1 MAVTSS
7 PDLELRGPASG
18 FTAALQNGR
27 VVLIGELDIA
37 SVESLRIVLDQAL
50 LESEEQ
56 IRIDAAQLS
65 FIDSVA
71 ISELL
76 RYQVAA
82 AAQRRRL
89 RIESASRPV
98 TEVLNLLD
106 LCPVLMPP
114 E

>member
-1 MAVTSS
+1 MAITSYR
-7 PDLELRGPASG
+7 DLEFSGPATG

-27 VVLIGELDIA
+27 VVLTGELDIA

-82 AAQRRRL
+82 AVQHRQL
-89 RIESASRPV
+89 RIQRASRSV